1 MDRPVSAAVPRAL
14 SRVFIDPSTLVF
26 ALLLIVTVL
35 SFRVSGGAMN
45 IDGARASALILAVAF
60 IKTGLIIEYFMEI
73 RHAPWMVRVGAVSWW
88 LVVGAAVIATYL
100 S

>member
-1 MDRPVSAAVPRAL
+1 MDRPISAAVSRAL
-14 SRVFIDPSTLVF
+14 SRVFIDASTLVF

-45 IDGARASALILAVAF
+45 IEATRASALILAVAF

-73 RHAPWMVRVGAVSWW
+73 RHAPWQARACAVICWLGVGT
-88 LVVGAAVIATYL
+88 GVIATYL